1 MRRIERM
8 PTPGSIAAGQTATV
22 NLPLGPTYHRLN
34 IRMMATNDVDPVAD
48 VPVAD
53 WGLYIGEIRLMVNG
67 DTRIEIDAADLVK
80 MNQYYGQTLDA
91 GVLPL
96 FLSQPWMRTWQGE
109 DNTAYG
115 TAAGMAS
122 FTLEMDLK
130 AGATIGKL
138 EVYAVQSEPKPFGG
152 HLRIQRF
159 SQQMGLQGVKEVS
172 DLPLGAYNMLAMHL
186 STAAIDKVEILA
198 NNVKVIEMDKVIRDA
213 HQKVIE
219 RVPQTGMT
227 HIDFLTE
234 RRLGEALYMGLTD
247 FRAKLEFTA
256 DNVNYKLY
264 AVSMQGVA

>member
-34 IRMMATNDVDPVAD
+34 IRLMAAAAAGTPIDVTSAN
-48 VPVAD
+48 
-53 WGLYIGEIRLMVNG
+53 WGDYIGEIRLMVNG

-80 MNQYYGQTLDA
+80 MNKFYGQTIKP

-122 FTLEMDLK
+122 FTLEIDLK
-130 AGATIGKL
+130 ANIEIGKL
-138 EVYAVQSEPKPFGG
+138 DVYAVQDEPMAFGG

-159 SQQMGLQGVKEVS
+159 SQQMGLQGTKEVS
-172 DLPLGAYNMLAMHL
+172 DLPLGNYNMLAMHL
-186 STAAIDKVEILA
+186 STAEIDKVEIHA
-198 NNVKVIEMDKVIRDA
+198 NNVKVIETDKIVRAA
-213 HQKVIE
+213 HYNVVNRE
-219 RVPQTGMT
+219 PQAGMT

-234 RRLGEALYMGLTD
+234 DRLGSALYMGLTD
-247 FRAKLEFTA
+247 FRAKLDFTD

-264 AVSMQGVA
+264 AVSIQGIA

>member
-1 MRRIERM
+1 MNEIKSTQQFDDEVLNSSKPVFVDFWAEWCGPCKM
-8 PTPGSIAAGQTATV
+8 IA
-22 NLPLGPTYHRLN
+22 PLLEEL
-34 IRMMATNDVDPVAD
+34 A
-48 VPVAD
+48 
-53 WGLYIGEIRLMVNG
+53 E
-67 DTRIEIDAADLVK
+67 
-80 MNQYYGQTLDA
+80 
-91 GVLPL
+91 
-96 FLSQPWMRTWQGE
+96 
-109 DNTAYG
+109 
-115 TAAGMAS
+115 
-122 FTLEMDLK
+122 EMDGQL
-130 AGATIGKL
+130 TIGKL
-138 EVYAVQSEPKPFGG
+138 DVYAVQSEPKPFGG

-219 RVPQTGMT
+219 RVPQAGMT

>member
-34 IRMMATNDVDPVAD
+34 IRMTGTDDVDPIAD
-48 VPVAD
+48 IPVAD
-53 WGLYIGEIRLMVNG
+53 WGNYIGEIRLMVNG

-80 MNQYYGQTLDA
+80 MNQYYGQSLDA

-130 AGATIGKL
+130 AETTIGKL

-186 STAAIDKVEILA
+186 TSSAIDKVEILA

-213 HQKVIE
+213 HQKVID